1 MSIAPH
7 GFVVSP
13 FRVKGVVY
21 LGTQSYFAK
30 RPGGLGRVCEAL
42 ADERLAAFISQRFLP
57 GSLYEVMHVPAL
69 LEAEARAMQTT
80 VEDYLVDRSR
90 FQAGLDTSG
99 VYRLLLRLTN
109 PETVLERLPRL
120 MTQVFNF
127 GEGTTTITGKRERRL
142 AIDGIPR
149 ALAPW
154 LSVAIRVYVETT
166 VMRSGASGS
175 FVAPVNVLARA
186 PRDGFE
192 MCALETEIS
201 WK

>member
-1 MSIAPH
+1 MSVETY
-7 GFVVSP
+7 GFVDSP

-30 RPGGLGRVCEAL
+30 RPGGLGRVCEQL
-42 ADERLAAFISQRFLP
+42 TDERLVGFITQRFLP

-69 LEAEARAMQTT
+69 LEAEARAMRTT
-80 VEDYLVDRSR
+80 VAEYLVDRSR

-109 PETVLERLPRL
+109 PETVLERLPKL

-127 GEGTTTITGKRERRL
+127 GEGTSVVTGKRERRL
-142 AIDGIPR
+142 AIDGVPLG
-149 ALAPW
+149 LAPW

-166 VMRSGASGS
+166 VMRSGASAS
-175 FVAPVNVLARA
+175 IVSPVRILSR
-186 PRDGFE
+186 PPCDGFE
-192 MCALETEIS
+192 MCALESEIS
-201 WK
+201 WT